1 MDLEIRVAADYEGS
15 CWEQRSKRLQLLME
29 AEGLQ
34 QQQPDIS
41 HDHDDI
47 FIDLQALQEAM
58 RKADADCFLD
68 TLARIS
74 AEKRSSLSTIFGQ
87 VGPSGNSLLHVA
99 ISSGNEEIAQLIAFH
114 FPLLIFKKDVKGDTA
129 LHFAA
134 KSGLL
139 DTVRILVCCG
149 KDFSGTDVVSLGAE
163 STSSTEG
170 DRLLRAKNVHG
181 YTALHEVVMNKR
193 YDVVQFLISADP
205 EVWYYE
211 NKEGWSPLY
220 MAVKIY
226 DMQIFQLLLQAPIG
240 HGHSVKRLEGNPPA
254 HIAFMEGKT
263 EEMGKMNPEILHLE
277 DGKGRTV
284 LHWAAYAGHNID
296 TVCFLLSQ
304 CRHSMFK
311 MDNKG
316 SLPIHIA
323 SKRGH
328 IVVIKEFLKHW
339 PYPTE
344 LLNKKGQNFLDT
356 AAKSG
361 KVNVVRYILE
371 TPVLENL
378 LNEKDVNGNTPLHL
392 AAMNSHPA
400 VVLTLTWDKRI
411 NLNLLNNDMLSALDV
426 SPWISSGAPRSQYNI
441 TLCALWS
448 AGVCPSL
455 DLMIHKQKGQNFKR
469 QNPRKF
475 DYLKE
480 RVGILILLE
489 TLVVTVT
496 FAAAFT
502 MPGGYNSSDSP
513 DKGMATMLSKPM
525 FQLFVICNTAA
536 FYCSIVIIPLL
547 GNYAILPVEKT
558 QESDSTEEKEA

>member
-1 MDLEIRVAADYEGS
+1 
-15 CWEQRSKRLQLLME
+15 
-29 AEGLQ
+29 
-34 QQQPDIS
+34 
-41 HDHDDI
+41 
-47 FIDLQALQEAM
+47 
-58 RKADADCFLD
+58 
-68 TLARIS
+68 
-74 AEKRSSLSTIFGQ
+74 
-87 VGPSGNSLLHVA
+87 
-99 ISSGNEEIAQLIAFH
+99 
-114 FPLLIFKKDVKGDTA
+114 
-129 LHFAA
+129 
-134 KSGLL
+134 
-139 DTVRILVCCG
+139 
-149 KDFSGTDVVSLGAE
+149 
-163 STSSTEG
+163 
-170 DRLLRAKNVHG
+170 
-181 YTALHEVVMNKR
+181 
-193 YDVVQFLISADP
+193 
-205 EVWYYE
+205 
-211 NKEGWSPLY
+211 
-220 MAVKIY
+220 
-226 DMQIFQLLLQAPIG
+226 
-240 HGHSVKRLEGNPPA
+240 
-254 HIAFMEGKT
+254 
-263 EEMGKMNPEILHLE
+263 
-277 DGKGRTV
+277 
-284 LHWAAYAGHNID
+284 
-296 TVCFLLSQ
+296 
-304 CRHSMFK
+304 MFK

-536 FYCSIVIIPLL
+536 FYCSIVSIFCAFWTTLRDVYLVRFFYFWSVSLFVLALVMMSLAFMAAAHLAVSKLAWLAYYIVVVEVLSSFGLLLMFTVFVFPLAYRQRFLRYISYYLCQVIIPLL